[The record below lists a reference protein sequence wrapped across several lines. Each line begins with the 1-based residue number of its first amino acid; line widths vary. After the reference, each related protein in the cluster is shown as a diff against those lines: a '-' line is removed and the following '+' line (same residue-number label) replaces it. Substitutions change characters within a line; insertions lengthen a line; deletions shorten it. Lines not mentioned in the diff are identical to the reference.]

1 MDIFNSEVAILLRGR
16 KVKKVFDNIYR
27 EIRKR
32 YGLKQV
38 EVDVLV
44 YQAAFPEK
52 PASQIAK
59 DLFIPKGHISLATD
73 GLCKKGFMI
82 AERDDHDR
90 RFIRLSLTDQGK
102 EIVKDI
108 EKIRVKVE
116 EILLK
121 DISDSEREAFEAVAA
136 KLLSNADEIMNK

>member
-59 DLFIPKGHISLATD
+59 DLFIPKGHVSLATD

-82 AERDDHDR
+82 SERDVHDR
-90 RFIRLSLTDQGK
+90 RFMRLSLTDPGRK
-102 EIVKDI
+102 VVKDI
-108 EKIRVKVE
+108 EKIRVQVE
-116 EILLK
+116 DVLLK
-121 DISDSEREAFEAVAA
+121 GISESELDSFEKVTT
-136 KLLSNADEIMNK
+136 KLLSNADEIMKK

>member
-59 DLFIPKGHISLATD
+59 DLFIPKGHVSLATD

-82 AERDDHDR
+82 SERDVHDR
-90 RFIRLSLTDQGK
+90 RFMRLSLTDLGRK
-102 EIVKDI
+102 VVKDI
-108 EKIRVKVE
+108 EKIRVQVEDVLLNGISESELDSFEKVTT
-116 EILLK
+116 
-121 DISDSEREAFEAVAA
+121 
-136 KLLSNADEIMNK
+136 KLLSNADEIMKK

>member
-59 DLFIPKGHISLATD
+59 DLFIPKGHVSLATD

-82 AERDDHDR
+82 SERDVHDR
-90 RFIRLSLTDQGK
+90 RFMRLSLTDLGRK
-102 EIVKDI
+102 VVKDI
-108 EKIRVKVE
+108 EKIRVQVE
-116 EILLK
+116 DVLLK
-121 DISDSEREAFEAVAA
+121 GISESELDSFEKVTT
-136 KLLSNADEIMNK
+136 KLLSNADEIMKK

>member
-16 KVKKVFDNIYR
+16 KVKKVLDNIYR

-59 DLFIPKGHISLATD
+59 DLFIPKGHVSLATD

-82 AERDDHDR
+82 SERDVHDR
-90 RFIRLSLTDQGK
+90 RFMRLSLTDPGRK
-102 EIVKDI
+102 VVKDI
-108 EKIRVKVE
+108 EKIRVQVE
-116 EILLK
+116 DVLLK
-121 DISDSEREAFEAVAA
+121 GISESELDSFEKVTT
-136 KLLSNADEIMNK
+136 KLLSNADEIMKK

>member
-59 DLFIPKGHISLATD
+59 DLFIPKGHVSLATD

-82 AERDDHDR
+82 SERDVHDR
-90 RFIRLSLTDQGK
+90 RFMRLSLTDPGRK
-102 EIVKDI
+102 VVKDI
-108 EKIRVKVE
+108 EKIRMQVE
-116 EILLK
+116 DVLLK
-121 DISDSEREAFEAVAA
+121 GISESELDSFEKVTT
-136 KLLSNADEIMNK
+136 KLLSNADEIMKK